1 MAKRY
6 ILSVLASNRTG
17 ILAALVNA
25 LDELG
30 GNMLDVSQAV
40 IQDFF
45 TMILAAEFPEDRD
58 AEVIVDHI
66 RAVCRP
72 FGAEVT
78 LKDPSADPVYELPD
92 EPAVRQR
99 YLLTVSGRDRP
110 GVLRLI
116 AHRLAQDDIELQDLQ
131 GMQSESDHSFLISM
145 ELAVPPGVD
154 ALKLRSDLDSELRN
168 DGVTVS
174 LQHRRVLAALAHPEP
189 VGFNTVSPGVA
200 QNGAAQ
206 NRGLSCDS

>member
-1 MAKRY
+1 MGKRY
-6 ILSVLASNRTG
+6 IMTVLAANRVG
-17 ILAALVNA
+17 ILAALTNA

-58 AEVIVDHI
+58 PEVIVDHI

-72 FGAEVT
+72 YGAEVA
-78 LKDPSADPVYELPD
+78 LKNPETEHQSDLD
-92 EPAVRQR
+92 EEPMPRQR
-99 YLLTVSGRDRP
+99 YVLTAAGQDRP
-110 GVLRLI
+110 GVMRLI
-116 AHRLAQDDIELQDLQ
+116 AHRLAQDDIVLMDLQ
-131 GMQSESDHSFLISM
+131 GMRRESDRSFLTSM

-154 ALKLRSDLDSELRN
+154 ALALRN
-168 DGVTVS
+168 DLDKEFRPNGITIA

-189 VGFNTVSPGVA
+189 VGFNTVSPPSPSRLT
-200 QNGAAQ
+200 NGS
-206 NRGLSCDS
+206 G

>member
-6 ILSVLASNRTG
+6 IMTVLAANRVG
-17 ILAALVNA
+17 ILAALTNA

-58 AEVIVDHI
+58 PEVIVDHI

-72 FGAEVT
+72 YGAEVA
-78 LKDPSADPVYELPD
+78 LKNPEYE
-92 EPAVRQR
+92 EPFEVAEEPIARQR
-99 YLLTVSGRDRP
+99 YVLTAAGRDRP
-110 GVLRLI
+110 GVMRFI
-116 AHRLAQDDIELQDLQ
+116 AHRLAQDDIVLMDLQ
-131 GMQSESDHSFLISM
+131 GMRRESDRTFLTSM

-154 ALKLRSDLDSELRN
+154 ALRLRN
-168 DGVTVS
+168 ELDNEFRRDGITIS

-189 VGFNTVSPGVA
+189 MGFNTVSPPTFNPGNPHSR
-200 QNGAAQ
+200 NG
-206 NRGLSCDS
+206 N